1 MAEKRLVP
9 DESHVGG
16 TVAALFIAPVVFVVA
31 GGIVG
36 ALFGLLQ
43 MIFSNDS
50 EWWTMTMVGVVQAVT
65 GTYAA
70 RTACDAVLRSYSLR
84 AVFIEF
90 VIIVAVLIL
99 VAFVMLPWSWK
110 RIPSLI
116 EFAVII
122 GVGWQLLWK
131 GEDL

>member
-1 MAEKRLVP
+1 
-9 DESHVGG
+9 
-16 TVAALFIAPVVFVVA
+16 
-31 GGIVG
+31 
-36 ALFGLLQ
+36 
-43 MIFSNDS
+43 
-50 EWWTMTMVGVVQAVT
+50 MVGVVQAVT